1 MYTRIG
7 YLRDALKRTKAHLRN
22 KVKGIALQAYKG
34 RTRPKPATMEDELP
48 DDIEEIREEI
58 KELSKE
64 LDDWEYITR
73 EWKKLN
79 PQGVLI
85 KRGLIRDP
93 TLRGDEDENPPTPI
107 ELGSSDE
114 NPIVLGDEDDE
125 DPSTSH

>member
-1 MYTRIG
+1 
-7 YLRDALKRTKAHLRN
+7 
-22 KVKGIALQAYKG
+22 
-34 RTRPKPATMEDELP
+34 MEDELP